1 MKKINKKSFIEIIQ
15 KVIGSRIKLKMDSKI
30 NDIKNLDSLNLT
42 KIILAFQKKKKKNIN
57 FDIIELCKTLEDL
70 YKKILLLIF

>member
-30 NDIKNLDSLNLT
+30 NDIKNLDSLNST

-70 YKKILLLIF
+70 YKKI

>member
-70 YKKILLLIF
+70 YKKI

>member
-1 MKKINKKSFIEIIQ
+1 MKKMNKKSFIEIIQ
-15 KVIGSRIKLKMDSKI
+15 KVIGNRIKLKMDSKI

-70 YKKILLLIF
+70 YKKI

>member
-1 MKKINKKSFIEIIQ
+1 
-15 KVIGSRIKLKMDSKI
+15 MDSKI

-70 YKKILLLIF
+70 YKKI

>member
-30 NDIKNLDSLNLT
+30 NDITNLDSLNLT

-70 YKKILLLIF
+70 YKKI

>member
-1 MKKINKKSFIEIIQ
+1 MKKMNKKSFIEIIQ

-70 YKKILLLIF
+70 YKKI